1 MRKSINVIY
10 HSDTIRK
17 EKSIIFSIKSRA
29 AFDKIQY
36 SSLIKILETRNHK

>member
-10 HSDTIRK
+10 HIDTIRK